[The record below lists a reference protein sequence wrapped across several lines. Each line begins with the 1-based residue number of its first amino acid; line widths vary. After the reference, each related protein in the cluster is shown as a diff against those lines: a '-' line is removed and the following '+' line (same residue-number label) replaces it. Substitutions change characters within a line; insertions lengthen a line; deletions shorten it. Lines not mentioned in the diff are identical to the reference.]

1 MPYLSSLKIGQCY
14 ALETLPDFLCKIPLQ
29 NLSIFVCPKLAERCK
44 EGSGE
49 EWHKISHIPNI
60 KILNIP
66 SMVNHHIIKDI
77 AEGQQQSHGGALL
90 RNVVSQQLS
99 VIVNDL
105 IKLFKPESSSSPI

>member
-1 MPYLSSLKIGQCY
+1 MTCLSSLKIGQCY

-29 NLSIFVCPKLAERCK
+29 NLSIFVCLKLAEHCK

-66 SMVNHHIIKDI
+66 SMANRHIIKDI
-77 AEGQQQSHGGALL
+77 AEGQQSHGGALL
-90 RNVVSQQLS
+90 RNTVSQQLS
-99 VIVNDL
+99 AIVNDL